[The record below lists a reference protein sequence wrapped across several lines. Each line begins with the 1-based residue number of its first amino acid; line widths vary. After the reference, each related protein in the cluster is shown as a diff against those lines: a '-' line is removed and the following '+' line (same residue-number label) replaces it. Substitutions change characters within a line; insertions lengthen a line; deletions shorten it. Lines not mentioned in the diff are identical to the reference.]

1 VSGNLN
7 MRIETNQITN
17 RQCWMCLSVK
27 PIVDFYSAPKYLC
40 KSCCAIRTKEWAK
53 NNPKKRR
60 EITERYRKTAKGSAA
75 YYRRHK
81 RWREKN
87 KWCDAERAAREI
99 TNLTDFYIRTIL
111 KRRGIKTPTQ
121 EQIAAKR
128 RFVQTLRARRN
139 IALINYGFN
148 R

>member
-1 VSGNLN
+1 MG
-7 MRIETNQITN
+7 INQTN
-17 RQCWMCLSVK
+17 RFRVTQNCWACLSVK
-27 PIVDFYSAPKYLC
+27 PLADFNPSQVDRHICRDCSKE
-40 KSCCAIRTKEWAK
+40 RTKQWAK

-81 RWREKN
+81 HWREKN